1 MKILNYIFI
10 FLFSNSCE
18 SQIESIEELVNINEK
33 IIVKKDFPFYL
44 IGDPYFIDGIKYE
57 PKEDYNYSEIGKASY
72 FTKKSH
78 GQKTANNEIIDI
90 TSLTASHKTL
100 PLRSAVRVTNLKNGV
115 SITVRVNDRGP
126 KNNSD
131 IISLSIVSAK
141 LLDFY
146 NENTTQV
153 KIEILEEESKQLKLV
168 NESINTDLNLETI
181 SAAPTSEVKI
191 ESID

>member
-1 MKILNYIFI
+1 M
-10 FLFSNSCE
+10 
-18 SQIESIEELVNINEK
+18 
-33 IIVKKDFPFYL
+33 P
-44 IGDPYFIDGIKYE
+44 
-57 PKEDYNYSEIGKASY
+57 
-72 FTKKSH
+72 
-78 GQKTANNEIIDI
+78 
-90 TSLTASHKTL
+90 
-100 PLRSAVRVTNLKNGV
+100 SAVRVTNLKNGV

-131 IISLSIVSAK
+131 IISLSIVSAR

-168 NESINTDLNLETI
+168 NESINSDLNLETI